1 VRENRTHGLK
11 GEWGNGPSW
20 HRAPD
25 YQWNVSRVPPAPDPA
40 LAAVLKRLRDE
51 RGTTQETLAFH
62 AGITVGT
69 LSKIELAQAS
79 PAWATIRSIAGAL
92 GVSLAELAEA
102 VEAQGP

>member
-1 VRENRTHGLK
+1 
-11 GEWGNGPSW
+11 
-20 HRAPD
+20 
-25 YQWNVSRVPPAPDPA
+25 VPPVPDPA

-79 PAWATIRSIAGAL
+79 PAWATVRLIADAL
-92 GVSLAELAEA
+92 DVSLTELAAAIET
-102 VEAQGP
+102 EPH